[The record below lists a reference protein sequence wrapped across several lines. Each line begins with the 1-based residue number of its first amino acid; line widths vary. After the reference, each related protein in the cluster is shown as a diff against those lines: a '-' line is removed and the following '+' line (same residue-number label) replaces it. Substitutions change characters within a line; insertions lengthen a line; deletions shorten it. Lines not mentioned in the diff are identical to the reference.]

1 MEELGQD
8 VDEATIRAA
17 CCVAST
23 AEEIVATFRR
33 YLDAGATHVIWGDLS
48 PEPDLVPDL
57 ARDAV
62 IPCLR
67 AAGGAVTA
75 DSRYTL

>member
-1 MEELGQD
+1 MEELGKG

-62 IPCLR
+62 IPRLR
-67 AAGGAVTA
+67 AAGGG
-75 DSRYTL
+75 RYR